1 MSTPSKTLRQ
11 MEDTL
16 STVIDSLVDSQDGF
30 QKIGDELK
38 DENLRLYFLSESL
51 TRAQFRG
58 ELETV
63 LHQEGVHDINES
75 GTTSGTIH
83 RAWASL
89 KSKLGGSD
97 HTLLVTAEQAEDEA
111 KAAYAEALGKEL
123 PLPVRQILTRQSVHI
138 QTSHDFVKAAR
149 DSSK

>member
-1 MSTPSKTLRQ
+1 

-16 STVIDSLVDSQDGF
+16 MTVIDNLVDSQDGF

-63 LHQEGVHDINES
+63 LHQEGVHDIHEH
-75 GTTSGTIH
+75 GTANGTALRI
-83 RAWASL
+83 WAEM
-89 KSKLGGSD
+89 KSKLGGGD
-97 HTLLVTAEQAEDEA
+97 HTLLETAEQAEDAA
-111 KAAYAEALGKEL
+111 KAAYEEALATEL
-123 PLPVRQILTRQSVHI
+123 PLPVRQILFKQALHVEN
-138 QTSHDFVKAAR
+138 SHDFVKAAR
-149 DSSK
+149 DSRK

>member
-1 MSTPSKTLRQ
+1 MSTPSKTLQ
-11 MEDTL
+11 QVEDTL
-16 STVIDSLVDSQDGF
+16 STIIDNLIDSQDGF

-38 DENLRLYFLSESL
+38 DEDLRLYFLAESL

-58 ELETV
+58 ELETI
-63 LHQEGVHDINES
+63 LHQEGVHEIKEG

-83 RAWASL
+83 RAWADL
-89 KSKLGGSD
+89 KTTLGGGD

-111 KAAYAEALGKEL
+111 KEAYKEALDTQL
-123 PLPVRQILTRQSVHI
+123 PFPVRQVLSSQSAQI
-138 QTSHDFVKAAR
+138 QASHDYVKAAR